1 MKVCGRCAHEKK
13 PGARPGKWNVECES
27 QRCWPPCCRLVLPAA
42 ALLAALSGLLTR
54 LARLLS
60 ATALLSGLLS
70 ATALLSALAAVLT
83 ALALLVWLLLV
94 RLLLVRV
101 HD

>member
-1 MKVCGRCAHEKK
+1 
-13 PGARPGKWNVECES
+13 
-27 QRCWPPCCRLVLPAA
+27 LA
-42 ALLAALSGLLTR
+42 ALLARFVLSATALLSALSGLLTR

-94 RLLLVRV
+94 GLLLVRV